1 MSNAILDLIV
11 REQTKAERRRANVR
25 ATEAEIDIFGTSQNL
40 ENKLLRQKAAVDESV
55 AALEKLNAAAGA
67 KPKK

>member
-11 REQTKAERRRANVR
+11 REQTKAERRRANVA
-25 ATEAEIDIFGTSQNL
+25 ATEKEIEIFGSTQTL

-55 AALEKLNAAAGA
+55 ANLEKLNKAAGSI
-67 KPKK
+67 KK